1 MSERL
6 QKIES
11 SIFDFFRIYSKYI
24 ISELLIGLLIY
35 FMLMSSNLVNHVDG
49 LWHPSNFIAGDW
61 EISLG
66 RGLQRYADRARFG
79 IVTESFNTILTLSLI
94 AVANALI
101 LSTFGEKSIFFK
113 WIMLIILVANPVVC
127 NSLTYSYMSV
137 NFGLAYFFSVAAFTC
152 TIQKT
157 RNKKKNILSVIFIG
171 GFLIGISLAFYQAYI
186 GVTCVLILLFA
197 IKMILE
203 ENSKSDIFKYLGI
216 SACVVVLG
224 GLIYLIIT
232 KALLFR
238 AGIEMATY
246 KGASNSSLLVM
257 LKNLPV
263 SIEQCYLQFINY
275 FLKTKALSDLEFI
288 NIVLVGL
295 FAIYIVAII
304 VQFIKLCRNSFMHAL
319 VFLLLV
325 ALIPVASC
333 FVLLLAVGNILTPL
347 MSMGLVV
354 GIVMMGVVIP
364 TYDKIG
370 FWMKR
375 SYLLILIMFAW
386 FQLSAV
392 TNDQLALKEGKT
404 ATITLAENIISQL
417 YEKDYLTDNRAVA
430 FVGRPGNNHTFS
442 QSLAYR
448 TANEYAKFGLWST
461 ESRNNRVSWQGLISN
476 FLGVNLNYCGDS
488 EYQEII
494 ASEQVDV
501 MPEFPQEGS
510 ICVIGDVVVVK
521 VSEVY

>member
-1 MSERL
+1 MSEQLLKMENR
-6 QKIES
+6 
-11 SIFDFFRIYSKYI
+11 IFDFLKTYGKYI
-24 ISELLIGLLIY
+24 IVELVIGLLVY
-35 FMLMSSNLVNHVDG
+35 FMLMASNLVNDIDG

-79 IVTESFNTILTLSLI
+79 IVAESFNTILTLSLL
-94 AVANALI
+94 AVANALV
-101 LSTFGEKSIFFK
+101 LSKFEKKSIFFK
-113 WIMLIILVANPVVC
+113 WILLIILVANPVVC

-137 NFGLAYFFSVAAFTC
+137 NFGLGYFFSVAAFVGTVFKKRDKKGIICMTC
-152 TIQKT
+152 
-157 RNKKKNILSVIFIG
+157 IG
-171 GFLIGISLAFYQAYI
+171 ALLLGISLSFYQAYI
-186 GVTCVLILLFA
+186 GVTCVLIILFA

-203 ENSKSDIFKYLGI
+203 ENSTRDVLKYLGI
-216 SACVVVLG
+216 SSVVVVLG
-224 GLIYLIIT
+224 GLIYLVFT

-238 AGIEMATY
+238 AGVEMATY
-246 KGASNSSLLVM
+246 KGASNSSPLVM
-257 LKNLPV
+257 LQNLPI
-263 SIEQCYLQFINY
+263 SIKQSYLQFANY
-275 FLKTKALSDLEFI
+275 FVKAKSLSDLEFI
-288 NIVLVGL
+288 NIALCGL
-295 FAIYIVAII
+295 FTVYIVAITI
-304 VQFIKLCRNSFMHAL
+304 QFIRLCRNSFLHAL
-319 VFLLLV
+319 LFLLLI

-333 FVLLLAVGNILTPL
+333 FVLLLAVGNVLTPI

-354 GIVMMGVVIP
+354 GIVMLGVVIP

-375 SYLLILIMFAW
+375 GYLLILIMFAW

-392 TNDQLALKEGKT
+392 INDQLALKEGKT

-442 QSLAYR
+442 QSIAYR

-461 ESRNNRVSWQGLISN
+461 EPRNNRVSWQGLISN
-476 FLGVNLNYCGDS
+476 FLGININYCGDL
-488 EYQEII
+488 EYQKII
-494 ASEQVDV
+494 SSDQVAV

-521 VSEVY
+521 VSGIY